1 MERRGSM
8 KESIGKES
16 CIMRHRN
23 AGFKLGRNTS
33 HRRALLRNLVT
44 SVLVEDRVETTVA
57 KAKAVRPHIEK
68 MITLGK
74 RGDLH
79 SRRKALSF
87 LMTDAAVTRLFETV
101 APRYGDRQG
110 GYLRIVRTG
119 FQKGDGAE
127 KAFIELLDAEATL
140 EVKRQKRA
148 DVKAK
153 KRAELEKQL
162 EEAKKDQGDEGGEE
176 AA

>member
-1 MERRGSM
+1 
-8 KESIGKES
+8 
-16 CIMRHRN
+16 MRHRN

-33 HRRALLRNLVT
+33 HRRALLRSLTT
-44 SVLVEDRVETTVA
+44 SVLQEDRVETTVA
-57 KAKAVRPHIEK
+57 KAKAVRPHVEK

-74 RGDLH
+74 KGDLH
-79 SRRKALSF
+79 ARRQALSF
-87 LMTDAAVTRLFETV
+87 LQTDKAVTRLFEVV

-119 FQKGDGAE
+119 FRKGDGGE
-127 KAFIELLDAEATL
+127 TAFIELLGAEKQL
-140 EVKRQKRA
+140 EAKREKRA
-148 DVKAK
+148 EVKAK

-162 EEAKKDQGDEGGEE
+162 EESKSEEEKDDGEQ

>member
-1 MERRGSM
+1 
-8 KESIGKES
+8 
-16 CIMRHRN
+16 MRHRN

-44 SVLVEDRVETTVA
+44 SVIIEDRVETTVA
-57 KAKAVRPHIEK
+57 KAKAVRPLVEK

-74 RGDLH
+74 KGDLH
-79 SRRKALSF
+79 SRRQALAF
-87 LMTDAAVTRLFETV
+87 LMTDDSVTRLFETV

-110 GYLRIVRTG
+110 GYLRIVKTG

-127 KAFIELLDAEATL
+127 KAFIELLGAEKQL
-140 EVKRQKRA
+140 DEKREKRA
-148 DVKAK
+148 EIKAK
-153 KRAELEKQL
+153 KRAELEEAMEKQKS
-162 EEAKKDQGDEGGEE
+162 EDKGEE

>member
-1 MERRGSM
+1 
-8 KESIGKES
+8 
-16 CIMRHRN
+16 MRHRN

-33 HRRALLRNLVT
+33 HRRALLRSLVT

-57 KAKAVRPHIEK
+57 KAKAVRPHVEK

-74 RGDLH
+74 KGDLH
-79 SRRKALSF
+79 SRRQALSF
-87 LMTDAAVTRLFETV
+87 LQTDTAVSRLFDTV

-119 FQKGDGAE
+119 FRKGDGGE
-127 KAFIELLDAEATL
+127 KAFIELLGAEKQL
-140 EVKRQKRA
+140 EAKKQKR
-148 DVKAK
+148 DEIKAK
-153 KRAELEKQL
+153 KRADLEKQL
-162 EEAKKDQGDEGGEE
+162 EEAKKDEEKGGEE

>member
-1 MERRGSM
+1 
-8 KESIGKES
+8 
-16 CIMRHRN
+16 MRHRN
-23 AGFKLGRNTS
+23 AGFKLKRNTS

-57 KAKAVRPHIEK
+57 KAKAVRPHVEK

-74 RGDLH
+74 KGDLH
-79 SRRKALSF
+79 ARRQALSF
-87 LMTDAAVTRLFETV
+87 LQTDKAVERLFDTV

-119 FQKGDGAE
+119 FQRGDGAE
-127 KAFIELLDAEATL
+127 TAFIELLGAEKQL
-140 EVKRQKRA
+140 DEKRQKRA
-148 DVKAK
+148 EIKAK
-153 KRAELEKQL
+153 KRKELEAAL
-162 EEAKKDQGDEGGEE
+162 EEQKKNEAKEEGGEE

>member
-1 MERRGSM
+1 
-8 KESIGKES
+8 
-16 CIMRHRN
+16 MRHRN

-44 SVLVEDRVETTVA
+44 SVLERDRVETTVA
-57 KAKAVRPHIEK
+57 KAKAVRPHVEK

-74 RGDLH
+74 KGDVH
-79 SRRKALSF
+79 SRRQALAF
-87 LMTDAAVTRLFETV
+87 LTNDEVVTRLFNVV

-119 FQKGDGAE
+119 FQQGDGAE
-127 KAFIELLDAEATL
+127 KAFIELLGAEKEL
-140 EVKRQKRA
+140 EAKRQKRA
-148 DVKAK
+148 DTKAK

-162 EEAKKDQGDEGGEE
+162 EEAKKEEETKGGEE

>member
-1 MERRGSM
+1 
-8 KESIGKES
+8 
-16 CIMRHRN
+16 MRHRN

-44 SVLVEDRVETTVA
+44 SILLEDRVVTTVT
-57 KAKAVRPHIEK
+57 KAKAARPQVEK

-74 RGDLH
+74 RGDVH
-79 SRRKALSF
+79 ARRQALAY
-87 LMTDAAVTRLFETV
+87 LMTDDAVKRLFETV

-127 KAFIELLDAEATL
+127 KAFIELLGAEKLLDEKRTKRA
-140 EVKRQKRA
+140 EVRQKRREEME
-148 DVKAK
+148 KAM
-153 KRAELEKQL
+153 AEQNQ
-162 EEAKKDQGDEGGEE
+162 AEGGAEG

>member
-1 MERRGSM
+1 
-8 KESIGKES
+8 
-16 CIMRHRN
+16 MRHRN

-44 SVLVEDRVETTVA
+44 SVIVEDRVQTTVA
-57 KAKAVRPHIEK
+57 KAKAVRPHVEK

-74 RGDLH
+74 KGDLH
-79 SRRKALSF
+79 SRRQALAF
-87 LMTDAAVTRLFETV
+87 LQTDTAVTRLFEIV

-119 FQKGDGAE
+119 FQRGDGAE
-127 KAFIELLDAEATL
+127 KAFIELLGAEKQL
-140 EVKRQKRA
+140 DEKRQKREA
-148 DVKAK
+148 VKAEKRK
-153 KRAELEKQL
+153 KMEEELEA
-162 EEAKKDQGDEGGEE
+162 AKAEQGGEGGNEE

>member
-1 MERRGSM
+1 
-8 KESIGKES
+8 
-16 CIMRHRN
+16 MRHRN

-44 SVLVEDRVETTVA
+44 SVIVEDRVTTTVA
-57 KAKAVRPHIEK
+57 KAKAVRPHVEK

-74 RGDLH
+74 KGDLH
-79 SRRKALSF
+79 SRRQALAF
-87 LMTDAAVTRLFETV
+87 LQTDTAVTRLFDTV

-110 GYLRIVRTG
+110 GYLRITRKG

-127 KAFIELLDAEATL
+127 TAIIELLGAEKQL
-140 EVKRQKRA
+140 EAKAEKRA
-148 DVKAK
+148 QAKAK
-153 KRAELEKQL
+153 KREQIEKELEAAKQ
-162 EEAKKDQGDEGGEE
+162 EQGEGGNEE

>member
-1 MERRGSM
+1 
-8 KESIGKES
+8 
-16 CIMRHRN
+16 MRHRN

-44 SVLVEDRVETTVA
+44 SVIVEDRVETTVA
-57 KAKAVRPHIEK
+57 KAKAVRPHVEK

-74 RGDLH
+74 KGDVH
-79 SRRKALSF
+79 SRRQALSF
-87 LMTDAAVTRLFETV
+87 LRTDEAVARLFDTV
-101 APRYGDRQG
+101 APRYGDRNG

-127 KAFIELLDAEATL
+127 KAFIELLGAEKQL
-140 EVKRQKRA
+140 EDKRQKRA
-148 DVKAK
+148 EIKAK
-153 KRAELEKQL
+153 KRKEL
-162 EEAKKDQGDEGGEE
+162 EEALEEQKKQEGKEESGEE

>member
-1 MERRGSM
+1 
-8 KESIGKES
+8 
-16 CIMRHRN
+16 MRHRN

-57 KAKAVRPHIEK
+57 KAKAVRPHVEK

-74 RGDLH
+74 KGDLH
-79 SRRKALSF
+79 SRRQALSF
-87 LMTDAAVTRLFETV
+87 LQTDTAVSRLFDTV

-119 FQKGDGAE
+119 FRKGDGGE
-127 KAFIELLDAEATL
+127 KAFIELLGAEKQL
-140 EVKRQKRA
+140 EEKKQKR
-148 DVKAK
+148 DEIKAK
-153 KRAELEKQL
+153 KRKELEAQL
-162 EEAKKDQGDEGGEE
+162 EEAKKEEEKGGEE